1 MGDKTKASGGP
12 RLHLLPTFMTFYY
25 LRLSPCRLVAFVC
38 FISYSCILISVV
50 FLSFIFWCWPFL
62 SWRAKAIQSQMRI
75 RIRSPNRMHVHYVV
89 FGLSYI
95 SERPDHRR
103 ILALRFH
110 PLIKAR
116 SLHLYAN
123 VRDILRGRF
132 RIRKLRA
139 KATFKV
145 QCWSFSFSLFFAIRN
160 KLIASSESKHFNHRA
175 TPWRGKSHNKEK
187 RLYGH
192 ITCRRVMQKI
202 N

>member
-1 MGDKTKASGGP
+1 MCRYRERREQNYGA
-12 RLHLLPTFMTFYY
+12 LLPFGCKSFYY
-25 LRLSPCRLVAFVC
+25 LTVIYRAGPIEKNGRQDEGIGWPEITFTANFYDILLSSAFALPTRRVCWFYLLLLHLDLRCLSLLYFLVLTFSLVT
-38 FISYSCILISVV
+38 S
-50 FLSFIFWCWPFL
+50 
-62 SWRAKAIQSQMRI
+62 KASQSQMRI

-95 SERPDHRR
+95 YERPDHRR

-145 QCWSFSFSLFFAIRN
+145 QC
-160 KLIASSESKHFNHRA
+160 
-175 TPWRGKSHNKEK
+175 
-187 RLYGH
+187 
-192 ITCRRVMQKI
+192 
-202 N
+202 